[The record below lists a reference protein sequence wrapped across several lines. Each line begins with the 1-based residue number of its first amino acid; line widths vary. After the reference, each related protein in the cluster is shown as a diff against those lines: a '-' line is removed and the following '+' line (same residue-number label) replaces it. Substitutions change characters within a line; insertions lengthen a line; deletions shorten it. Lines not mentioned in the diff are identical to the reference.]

1 VIDDGS
7 GTADGAE
14 PSSSTGVDDAGN
26 LSSGAL
32 IDDGLGTS
40 KGKKSS
46 PPVDRDADRVMA
58 LV

>member
-1 VIDDGS
+1 MIDGGS

-14 PSSSTGVDDAGN
+14 PSSSTGADDASN

-40 KGKKSS
+40 EGTKSP